1 MKFLFALRFLSQVVV
16 VRLPSGVTPVYS
28 TIGTVWKTHW
38 YKYTHNLIWSLYYQ
52 SRWWSVFEGKICI
65 VLFPRN
71 FDLKYTSIVI
81 VKEIQI
87 IRKMPWFIIIKTL
100 SVQPG
105 ATADPRVPGRA
116 DPDHHGQS
124 QRPGEECQGVR
135 LPCQLIL
142 ARRGRVAPGQECQ
155 HAFGH

>member
-1 MKFLFALRFLSQVVV
+1 
-16 VRLPSGVTPVYS
+16 
-28 TIGTVWKTHW
+28 
-38 YKYTHNLIWSLYYQ
+38 
-52 SRWWSVFEGKICI
+52 
-65 VLFPRN
+65 
-71 FDLKYTSIVI
+71 
-81 VKEIQI
+81 
-87 IRKMPWFIIIKTL
+87 MPWFIIIKTL

-155 HAFGH
+155 HAFGHLKQKTKYIFHLLICFPSFKI